1 MRKKQLEMKLDVMF
15 KVPPTVPPV
24 SWAEAR
30 ADYKRGP
37 ALSGPEDAA
46 NYFRTFIGGK
56 ATESF
61 LVMYVDHRN
70 HVLDCVLMGDGT
82 VDHTAVYP
90 REVLKKALELNAS
103 GLLLAHNHPGG
114 SLEASEGDRQLTRQI
129 VTASRAMGLTVHD
142 HQIVTH
148 EGHFSFR
155 QAGLLA

>member
-37 ALSGPEDAA
+37 CLSGPADAA
-46 NYFRTFIGGK
+46 EYFRNFIGGK
-56 ATESF
+56 ANESF

-103 GLLLAHNHPGG
+103 GLLLSHNHPGG

-129 VTASRAMGLTVHD
+129 VTAARAMGLTVHD
-142 HQIVTH
+142 HLIVTH

>member
-1 MRKKQLEMKLDVMF
+1 MRKKQLEMKLDLMF

-37 ALSGPEDAA
+37 ALSGPADAA
-46 NYFRTFIGGK
+46 EYFRNFIGGK

-103 GLLLAHNHPGG
+103 GLLLSHNHPGG

-129 VTASRAMGLTVHD
+129 VTAARAMGLTVHD
-142 HQIVTH
+142 HLIVTH

-155 QAGLLA
+155 QAGLLG

>member
-1 MRKKQLEMKLDVMF
+1 MKTKQLEMKLEEMF
-15 KVPPTVPPV
+15 KIPPTVPPV

-37 ALSGPEDAA
+37 CLSGPGDAA
-46 NYFRTFIGGK
+46 EYFRNFIGGK

-103 GLLLAHNHPGG
+103 GLLLSHNHPGEVLKHRKG
-114 SLEASEGDRQLTRQI
+114 
-129 VTASRAMGLTVHD
+129 
-142 HQIVTH
+142 
-148 EGHFSFR
+148 
-155 QAGLLA
+155 